1 MVKNR
6 KISDNISY
14 SRKESDISEVNQN
27 LLINHQIIEEIDN

>member
-1 MVKNR
+1 M
-6 KISDNISY
+6 SY